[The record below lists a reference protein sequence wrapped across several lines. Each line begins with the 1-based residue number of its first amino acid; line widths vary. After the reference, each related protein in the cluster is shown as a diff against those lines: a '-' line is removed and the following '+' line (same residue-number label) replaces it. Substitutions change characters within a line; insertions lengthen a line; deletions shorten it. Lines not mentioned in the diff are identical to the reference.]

1 VLTLDDAADPVI
13 GDGQVLVAVHAAA
26 ITFDELTW
34 DLSWETTDG
43 RDRLPV
49 IPAHEM
55 AGVVVRRSP
64 DVDTLEIGAEV
75 FGLVP
80 FDRDGAAAEL
90 LAIEAA
96 LIARKPRHATWAES
110 ASLALAGLTALQAL
124 ADHAQVTA
132 GERVL
137 VQGGAGGVGTMAVQ
151 LAVWLGADVSATASS
166 PNLELVRSLG
176 AVEAFDRD
184 TDDVTTALPFDVVI
198 DTVGGAT
205 LASSYHLVRP
215 GGRLVTLSA
224 PPDQDEARRAG
235 VSAVFFVV
243 APSRMQLGQLAD
255 LVDEGA
261 IRPML
266 AATFPLADGR
276 AAFASRGTG
285 RPGKT
290 VLLVD

>member
-1 VLTLDDAADPVI
+1 MKALRAHRRGGPEVLAVEDAADPVI

-34 DLSWETTDG
+34 DLSWQTTDG
-43 RDRLPV
+43 QDRLPV
-49 IPAHEM
+49 
-55 AGVVVRRSP
+55 
-64 DVDTLEIGAEV
+64 
-75 FGLVP
+75 
-80 FDRDGAAAEL
+80 
-90 LAIEAA
+90 
-96 LIARKPRHATWAES
+96 IARKPRHATWAES

-124 ADHAQVTA
+124 VDHAHVAA

-137 VQGGAGGVGTMAVQ
+137 VQGGAGGVGSMAVQ

-166 PNLELVRSLG
+166 SDLELLRSFG
-176 AVEAFDRD
+176 AAEAFDRD
-184 TDDVTTALPFDVVI
+184 SDDVGAAVPFDVVI

-205 LASSYHLVRP
+205 LVSSFRLLGR

-235 VSAVFFVV
+235 ISAVFFVV
-243 APSRMQLGQLAD
+243 ESSRLQLAQLAD

-261 IRPML
+261 IRPLL

-276 AAFASRGTG
+276 AAYASR
-285 RPGKT
+285 
-290 VLLVD
+290 